1 MIIPTARWFAI
12 AAGIACIGLLGFWWP
27 DATLLSLLL
36 QVAWIAAF
44 VRDGVAAA
52 RWQVDVSRDAPPAFS
67 EGRSFPVRYRW
78 EYGGRSTQR
87 IRVREWWPDPLGGNT
102 LPERRVTL
110 HPGITDE
117 RVDIEPLRRGVGTGG
132 RISLRRLGPWGLA
145 WRQSRIDLP
154 WEATVFPSLTGVA
167 RRGLPTQAERRR
179 EAGLRSARRPGEG
192 RMFEG
197 LREWVQGDDTRIID
211 WKATARRGKPMARI
225 YEDER
230 RQQVLLVLD
239 AGRLLAAESDGVPRL
254 ERAIGAALR
263 LAHAAVEQDD
273 DVGILVF
280 ADTVQAFAPPR
291 RGRRGLRAVLGALA
305 AVQGRLEE
313 SNYPAAFRQLALR
326 SRRRAL
332 TVLFTDVIDRAAS
345 SALVAQTGSLRPR
358 HLPVAVTLRDPSLER
373 TATARPA
380 TEAEAFERAAAEDL
394 LQARSEA
401 LAVMRRQGVLVLDVP
416 PDAAAD
422 AVTESYHRLKRRGL
436 L

>member
-1 MIIPTARWFAI
+1 MIVPAPRWLVVAAAI
-12 AAGIACIGLLGFWWP
+12 ACVALLAFWWP
-27 DATLLSLLL
+27 GAALLSLVL
-36 QVAWIAAF
+36 QVAWVAAF
-44 VRDGVAAA
+44 IRDGMSAG
-52 RWQVDVSRDAPPAFS
+52 RWPVSVSRDAPPAFS
-67 EGRSFPVRYRW
+67 EGRTFPVRYRW
-78 EYGGRSTQR
+78 EYGGSSDQQL
-87 IRVREWWPDPLGGNT
+87 RVREWWPEPLGGRS
-102 LPERRVTL
+102 LPERRVVL

-117 RVDIEPLRRGVGTGG
+117 RVDIEPLRRGVGSGG
-132 RISLRRLGPWGLA
+132 RIALRRLGPWGLA

-154 WEATVFPSLTGVA
+154 WEATVFPSLTGIA
-167 RRGLPTQAERRR
+167 RRGLPTQTQRRR
-179 EAGLRSARRPGEG
+179 EAGLRTARRPGEG

-211 WKATARRGKPMARI
+211 WKATARRRKPMARI

-305 AVQGRLEE
+305 AVEGRLEE
-313 SNYPAAFRQLALR
+313 SNYPAAFRQLAVR
-326 SRRRAL
+326 SRCRAL

-358 HLPVAVTLRDPSLER
+358 HLPVAVTLRDPALER

-380 TEAEAFERAAAEDL
+380 TDAEAFERAAAEDL

-416 PDAAAD
+416 PEGAAE

>member
-1 MIIPTARWFAI
+1 MIIPAPRWLAV
-12 AAGIACIGLLGFWWP
+12 AVGIAGFALLGFWWP
-27 DATLLSLLL
+27 GAALLSVML
-36 QVAWIAAF
+36 QAVWLAAF
-44 VRDGVAAA
+44 IRDGMAAG
-52 RWQVDVSRDAPPAFS
+52 RWPVDVSRIAPPAFS
-67 EGRSFPVRYRW
+67 EGRTFPVRYRW
-78 EYGGRSTQR
+78 ELGGTATQA
-87 IRVREWWPDPLGGNT
+87 IRVREWWPQPLGGGS
-102 LPERRVTL
+102 LPERQVVL
-110 HPGITDE
+110 QPGFTDE
-117 RVDIEPLRRGVGTGG
+117 RVDIEPVRRGQGSGG
-132 RISLRRLGPWGLA
+132 RIALRRLGPWGLA
-145 WRQSRIDLP
+145 WRQSRLDLP
-154 WEATVFPSLTGVA
+154 WNATVFPSLTGVA

-179 EAGLRSARRPGEG
+179 EAGLRTARRPGEG

-239 AGRLLAAESDGVPRL
+239 AGRLLAAESDGIPRL

-273 DVGILVF
+273 DIGILVF
-280 ADTVQAFAPPR
+280 ADTVQAFTPPR

-305 AVQGRLEE
+305 AVEGRLEE

-358 HLPVAVTLRDPSLER
+358 HLPVAVTLRDPALER
-373 TATARPA
+373 AATARPA
-380 TEAEAFERAAAEDL
+380 TEAEAFERAAAENL

-401 LAVMRRQGVLVLDVP
+401 LAIMRRQGVLVLDVP

-422 AVTESYHRLKRRGL
+422 AVVEGYHQLKRRGL